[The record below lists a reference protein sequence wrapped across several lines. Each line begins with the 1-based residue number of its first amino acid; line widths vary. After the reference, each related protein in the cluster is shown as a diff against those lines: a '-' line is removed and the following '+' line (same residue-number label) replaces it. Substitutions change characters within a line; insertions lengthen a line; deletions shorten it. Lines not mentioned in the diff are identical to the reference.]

1 MKTPLTDE
9 QQQLV
14 NQFTNNYLK
23 GNATQAED
31 KRANEVNH
39 LFTVV
44 ESMGGVNIG
53 FRACSLN
60 VNGEC
65 NKYEYFVIN
74 N

>member
-1 MKTPLTDE
+1 MKTPITDE
-9 QQQLV
+9 QQQRV
-14 NQFTNNYLK
+14 NSFISDCLK
-23 GNATQAED
+23 GNATQADD

-44 ESMGGVNIG
+44 EEMGGVNIG

-65 NKYEYFVIN
+65 KSYEWFVIN
-74 N
+74 